1 MGLTG
6 IKLWARAR
14 RGARGR
20 PRLSRQLA
28 ALSALGVL
36 GAVVIAVCSNV
47 LGGRFYERWD
57 MTSAGLYTLSPPSLE
72 TLSGLS
78 EHVDILVFL
87 GQSDP
92 QLGGVQRLLAQYEAA
107 SRLIGVRYI
116 DPDRNPA
123 EFIALQ
129 NRYRLSEGR
138 SEQGHLVSD
147 AAIVVGRGDARW
159 VIGADDIV
167 TYDEERGTVQPRL
180 EGAIT
185 EGLRQVLDP
194 KVTLVCFSQGQ
205 DEAAMDDGGVSGAG
219 ALRYALEKNNYG
231 TKEVDLSSVSSDLA
245 LDHCDLVI
253 VAAPAQTFSPAAA
266 ARLMA
271 FARKGK
277 SLLIGAGPSL
287 GEDNRAIASGL
298 EPVLGLFGIKPKAQL
313 IFERDADLALPVGVA
328 GEVFF
333 AQPKPHAI
341 TQGLLK
347 AGEARFRVLLQLAQG
362 FDAIGPAAP
371 LLVTS
376 SQAFAVGNAAILAT
390 PGAQVDT
397 VEHDADGPFVV
408 AMAGELPGA
417 GTPAGAAAGTAE
429 KHGGRLVVLGSPS
442 PLLGGSFQDPSL
454 GGTRRFVES
463 ALSWLVSRPQL
474 VSLGE
479 KPERQVDLRFT
490 EQSMSEVAR
499 YVLLYMP
506 GTALCFGGLVLYRR
520 RSSRAAT
527 VTRRGSK

>member
-1 MGLTG
+1 
-6 IKLWARAR
+6 
-14 RGARGR
+14 
-20 PRLSRQLA
+20 
-28 ALSALGVL
+28 
-36 GAVVIAVCSNV
+36 
-47 LGGRFYERWD
+47 
-57 MTSAGLYTLSPPSLE
+57 
-72 TLSGLS
+72 
-78 EHVDILVFL
+78 
-87 GQSDP
+87 
-92 QLGGVQRLLAQYEAA
+92 
-107 SRLIGVRYI
+107 
-116 DPDRNPA
+116 
-123 EFIALQ
+123 
-129 NRYRLSEGR
+129 
-138 SEQGHLVSD
+138 
-147 AAIVVGRGDARW
+147 
-159 VIGADDIV
+159 
-167 TYDEERGTVQPRL
+167 
-180 EGAIT
+180 
-185 EGLRQVLDP
+185 
-194 KVTLVCFSQGQ
+194 
-205 DEAAMDDGGVSGAG
+205 
-219 ALRYALEKNNYG
+219 
-231 TKEVDLSSVSSDLA
+231 
-245 LDHCDLVI
+245 
-253 VAAPAQTFSPAAA
+253 
-266 ARLMA
+266 MA

-298 EPVLGLFGIKPKAQL
+298 EPVLELFGIKPKAQL

-347 AGEARFRVLLQLAQG
+347 GGEARFRVLLQLAQG

-376 SQAFAVGNAAILAT
+376 SQAIAVGNASILAT

-408 AMAGELPGA
+408 AMAGELPGT
-417 GTPAGAAAGTAE
+417 GTAPGAGAPE

-474 VSLGE
+474 VSLSE

-490 EQSMSEVAR
+490 EQSMSEIAR

-506 GTALCFGGLVLYRR
+506 ATALALAALVLLRR
-520 RSSRAAT
+520 RSARASAAAAEA
-527 VTRRGSK
+527 RS

>member
-1 MGLTG
+1 MGLTRLQ
-6 IKLWARAR
+6 LWARAW
-14 RGARGR
+14 RGAMGR

-47 LGGRFYERWD
+47 LGGRFYKRWD
-57 MTSAGLYTLSPPSLE
+57 MTSAGLYTLSPPSRE

-180 EGAIT
+180 ESAIT

-205 DEAAMDDGGVSGAG
+205 DEAAMDDGGISGAG

-231 TKEVDLSSVSSDLA
+231 TKEVDLSSASSDLA

-298 EPVLGLFGIKPKAQL
+298 EPVLELFGIKPKAQL

-347 AGEARFRVLLQLAQG
+347 GGEARFRVLLQLAQG

-376 SQAFAVGNAAILAT
+376 SQAIAVGNASILAT

-408 AMAGELPGA
+408 AMAGELPGT
-417 GTPAGAAAGTAE
+417 GTAPGAGAPE

-474 VSLGE
+474 VSLSE

-490 EQSMSEVAR
+490 EQSMSEIAR

-506 GTALCFGGLVLYRR
+506 ATALALAALVLLRR
-520 RSSRAAT
+520 RSARASAAAAEA
-527 VTRRGSK
+527 RS